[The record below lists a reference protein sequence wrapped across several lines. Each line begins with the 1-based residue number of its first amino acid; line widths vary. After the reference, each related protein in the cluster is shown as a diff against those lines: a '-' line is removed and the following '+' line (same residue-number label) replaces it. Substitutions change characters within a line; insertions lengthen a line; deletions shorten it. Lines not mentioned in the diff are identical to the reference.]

1 MHLASH
7 RMVPFFSGITRP
19 RALVGNVWEVP
30 TSAAIALVV
39 TVIFGLEL
47 LTPRDALATLALL
60 PLLIAVWAL
69 STRWVVAVGGL
80 AAVQFAIAV
89 AVEGG
94 NRLTLVIDGVVG
106 LCVLL
111 VARRY
116 GVSSLRSPQGQRTPT
131 STQASRL
138 SPRSTGARLSISG
151 IGALSRRELEVA
163 RLASRGHTAPDI
175 GRVLH
180 IGERTVETH
189 IAHTYAKLH
198 IQSKAQ
204 LIRMCEELER
214 RG

>member
-1 MHLASH
+1 
-7 RMVPFFSGITRP
+7 
-19 RALVGNVWEVP
+19 
-30 TSAAIALVV
+30 
-39 TVIFGLEL
+39 
-47 LTPRDALATLALL
+47 RDVLATLVLL

-69 STRWVVAVGGL
+69 STRWVLAVGGL

-116 GVSSLRSPQGQRTPT
+116 GASLRSPQGQRTPT

-138 SPRSTGARLSISG
+138 SPRSTGASLSISG

-175 GRVLH
+175 GRMLH

-189 IAHTYAKLH
+189 VAHTYAKLH
-198 IQSKAQ
+198 IQSRAQ
-204 LIRMCEELER
+204 LIRMCEVLGR
-214 RG
+214 RGC

>member
-1 MHLASH
+1 MHLASN
-7 RMVPFFSGITRP
+7 RMDPLFIRTTRP
-19 RALVGNVWEVP
+19 LVLVGHAWELP
-30 TSAAIALVV
+30 IAGAIALVV

-47 LTPRDALATLALL
+47 LTPRDVLATLALL
-60 PLLIAVWAL
+60 PLLVAVWVL
-69 STRWVVAVGGL
+69 STRWLIAVGSL

-94 NRLTLVIDGVVG
+94 NRPTLIISGVVG

-116 GVSSLRSPQGQRTPT
+116 GVRSLHSLEGQRTPT
-131 STQASRL
+131 STEASRL
-138 SPRSTGARLSISG
+138 SARSTRASHSISG

-175 GRVLH
+175 GRMLH

-189 IAHTYAKLH
+189 IAHTYAKLR
-198 IQSKAQ
+198 IQSKGQ
-204 LIRMCEELER
+204 LIRMSEELER

>member
-1 MHLASH
+1 MRLASN
-7 RMVPFFSGITRP
+7 RMVPLFGRTTRP
-19 RALVGNVWEVP
+19 PAPVGQAWEVP
-30 TSAAIALVV
+30 LSAAIALVV
-39 TVIFGLEL
+39 TMTFGLEL
-47 LTPRDALATLALL
+47 LTPRDVVATLALL
-60 PLLIAVWAL
+60 PLLIAVWVL

-80 AAVQFAIAV
+80 ATVQFAIAV

-94 NRLTLVIDGVVG
+94 NRPTLLIAGVVG

-116 GVSSLRSPQGQRTPT
+116 GVSSLHSLQARRTPT
-131 STQASRL
+131 STEASRL
-138 SPRSTGARLSISG
+138 SPRSTGTSHSISG

-163 RLASRGHTAPDI
+163 RLASHGHTAPDI
-175 GRVLH
+175 GRILH

-198 IQSKAQ
+198 IQSKVQ